1 MIRLHGRKENKMQ
14 YEAIFELDDVLNDLH
29 IEHIFRPMF
38 DGFQIIIESNKYR
51 VSFIEHMGSYGSS
64 NDLIEAWDGFGEPIG
79 HLDVFACL
87 EYLSERRLL
96 KELQ

>member
-1 MIRLHGRKENKMQ
+1 MEYNS
-14 YEAIFELDDVLNDLH
+14 IFELDDVLNDLL

-51 VSFIEHMGSYGSS
+51 ISFIEHMGSYGSQ
-64 NDLIEAWDGFGEPIG
+64 NDLIEASDGFGDTAG

-87 EYLSERRLL
+87 EYLKERHLL
-96 KELQ
+96 K

>member
-1 MIRLHGRKENKMQ
+1 MQLEIGRKKNMEYNS
-14 YEAIFELDDVLNDLH
+14 IFELDEVLKDLH

-38 DGFQIIIESNKYR
+38 DGFQIIIKSNKYR

-64 NDLIEAWDGFGEPIG
+64 NDLIEAWDEFGDPVG

-87 EYLSERRLL
+87 EYLKERHLL
-96 KELQ
+96 K